1 MLSKQLM
8 GSRTVN
14 KYENKFLLSQ
24 YQNNKAINNWIL
36 FLNNVALF
44 LISAIIMK
52 SKYYAHLV
60 TFLQ

>member
-8 GSRTVN
+8 GSLTVN

-52 SKYYAHLV
+52 SK
-60 TFLQ
+60 